1 MIEPPVAPPEPPI
14 DASIERVPPLVR
26 RSEELTPLYEAVRLL
41 LTWGFRLGA
50 ALLVIGIV
58 LAVLQRQPLNVAVDP
73 FGEIVPNILAG
84 HAAGVIDLAII
95 WLIAIPAL
103 AVLVT
108 AAGFFRL
115 HDWRYAVASLL
126 VLALLVVSV
135 LITNREASLAA
146 IVVISLVGILLVLTR
161 PAGDDSASGLR

>member
-1 MIEPPVAPPEPPI
+1 MIEPPLVPTESPI
-14 DASIERVPPLVR
+14 DAPVERLPPLVQ

-50 ALLVIGIV
+50 ALLVIGVV
-58 LAVLQRQPLNVAVDP
+58 LAVVQRQPLNVAVDP

-84 HAAGVIDLAII
+84 HAAGVIDLAIV
-95 WLIAIPAL
+95 WLIAIPAV

-108 AAGFFRL
+108 AVGFFRL

-146 IVVISLVGILLVLTR
+146 IVVISLVGVVLVLTR
-161 PAGDDSASGLR
+161 PVGDGSSSASR

>member
-1 MIEPPVAPPEPPI
+1 MIEPPLAPTEPPI
-14 DASIERVPPLVR
+14 ATPAEPVPPLVQR
-26 RSEELTPLYEAVRLL
+26 NTELAPLYDAVRLL

-58 LAVLQRQPLNVAVDP
+58 LAVIQRQPLNVAVDP

-84 HAAGVIDLAII
+84 HAAGVIDLAIV
-95 WLIAIPAL
+95 WLIAIPAV

-108 AAGFFRL
+108 AVGFFKVN
-115 HDWRYAVASLL
+115 DWRYAVASLL

-135 LITNREASLAA
+135 AITNREASLAA
-146 IVVISLVGILLVLTR
+146 IIVISLVGIVLVLTR
-161 PAGDDSASGLR
+161 PGGASPGPSA